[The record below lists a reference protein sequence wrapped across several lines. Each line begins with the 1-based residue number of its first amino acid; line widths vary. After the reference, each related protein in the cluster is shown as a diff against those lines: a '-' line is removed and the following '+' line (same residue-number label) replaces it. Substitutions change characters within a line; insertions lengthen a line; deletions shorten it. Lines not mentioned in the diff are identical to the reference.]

1 MPRLTLTPR
10 PTFILIELSWM
21 GQFTEQKCTLI
32 AFVLGVNG
40 LLQKGT
46 FDFIVAWN
54 ISLGDKWN
62 KEKAN
67 LGGLIAV

>member
-1 MPRLTLTPR
+1 
-10 PTFILIELSWM
+10 M